1 MKNRPASL
9 RWRVT
14 LAFGLLGAVLS
25 GLFAGSTQFITEHY
39 EQVLLDGMLA
49 SIATDIDTHLV
60 QHSEL
65 PLVLPQSHTLTGF
78 LRRSDGSGSV
88 PEEYASLPLGMHE
101 VALGDKREL
110 RVGVFEL
117 DGGRLYLAINLADVE
132 SLETG
137 LELILAAIVVIGT
150 SIAAWLGWL
159 FAGRTIAPVRRLAEA
174 VEALPT
180 RAQPTQLGQ
189 REANDELGRLAAA
202 IDSYQ
207 QRLVQADERER
218 TFFADASH
226 ELRTP
231 LAVVRGTAELLLDDG
246 QLADQPRARI
256 ERLDRGVQTLA
267 DLLEVLLG
275 LARGTSSL
283 VESVDAADWLD
294 KTFMD
299 TQASHRLEIRIAS
312 DAGQLELRSREASLV
327 VRGIV
332 RRLERSRESEK
343 ILIDVEAKGLTI
355 DVSDTVLNSEK
366 CADRDE
372 TGDSGLGATLIGRLA
387 AQMNWMIDETQVAA
401 GRIWIQLPDTPIA
414 AQ

>member
-1 MKNRPASL
+1 MNKRPASL

-14 LAFGLLGAVLS
+14 LAFGLLGAVMS
-25 GLFAGSTQFITEHY
+25 GLFAAATTFITEHY
-39 EQVLLDGMLA
+39 EEVLLDGMLSSVA
-49 SIATDIDTHLV
+49 ADIGARHAQRTGKPV
-60 QHSEL
+60 
-65 PLVLPQSHTLTGF
+65 VLPQSHTLAGF
-78 LRRSDGSGSV
+78 LRHADGSGSV
-88 PEEYASLPLGMHE
+88 PEEYTSLPLGMHE
-101 VALGDKREL
+101 VDLDDQREL

-117 DGGRLYLAINLADVE
+117 DGDRLYLAVNLVDVE

-150 SIAAWLGWL
+150 LIAAWLGWL

-180 RAQPTQLGQ
+180 RAQRTELGQ
-189 REANDELGRLAAA
+189 REANDELGRLAVA

-207 QRLVQADERER
+207 RRLVHADERER

-275 LARGTSSL
+275 LARGTTSP
-283 VESVDAADWLD
+283 VELVDAAAWLD
-294 KTFMD
+294 TTFAD
-299 TQASHRLEIRIAS
+299 TPVIHRLEIRVAS
-312 DAGQLELRSREASLV
+312 DAAGRLELRSREASLV

-332 RRLERSRESEK
+332 RRLERSR
-343 ILIDVEAKGLTI
+343 
-355 DVSDTVLNSEK
+355 
-366 CADRDE
+366 
-372 TGDSGLGATLIGRLA
+372 
-387 AQMNWMIDETQVAA
+387 
-401 GRIWIQLPDTPIA
+401 
-414 AQ
+414 